1 MAVFH
6 RVSAAGMIAAQR
18 SAAEF
23 LQLFPAAGVELSLMQ
38 KRIWPANL
46 YR

>member
-1 MAVFH
+1 MAVFR
-6 RVSAAGMIAAQR
+6 RVSVAGVVAAQR
-18 SAAEF
+18 SAVEF
-23 LQLFPAAGVELSLMQ
+23 SQLFPAAGVELSLMQ